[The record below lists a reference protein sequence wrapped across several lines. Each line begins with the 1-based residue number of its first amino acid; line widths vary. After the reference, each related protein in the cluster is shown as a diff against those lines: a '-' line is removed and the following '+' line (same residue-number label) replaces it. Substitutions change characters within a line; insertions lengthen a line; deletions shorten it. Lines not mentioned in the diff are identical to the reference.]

1 MEPEAVLEVPGTFVV
16 VKASVVA
23 ALADNEGAA
32 AQTAPLPRAVEG
44 AMFVTPAPLEVA
56 AVAVVAL
63 RAGDVIPGF
72 AEVVEA
78 V

>member
-1 MEPEAVLEVPGTFVV
+1 MLEVPGTFVV
-16 VKASVVA
+16 VKASVAA

-44 AMFVTPAPLEVA
+44 AMFVTPAPLEVV

-72 AEVVEA
+72 AEIVEA

>member
-1 MEPEAVLEVPGTFVV
+1 MLEVPGTFVI

-32 AQTAPLPRAVEG
+32 APVAPLPRAVEEG
-44 AMFVTPAPLEVA
+44 ATFVTPAPLEVV
-56 AVAVVAL
+56 AVVVVAL

>member
-1 MEPEAVLEVPGTFVV
+1 MLEVPGTFVV

>member
-1 MEPEAVLEVPGTFVV
+1 MLEVPGTFVV

-32 AQTAPLPRAVEG
+32 APAAPLPRAVEG
-44 AMFVTPAPLEVA
+44 ATFVTPAPLEVV
-56 AVAVVAL
+56 AVVVVAL